1 MRGLAELAMRGPKQA
16 TVLAVVF
23 ACLPMLFW
31 VSAAIIS
38 LVTLRRGTAEGLKV
52 LIWAILPGIAW
63 ATMGQ
68 FSSISGLVM
77 TVALAATLRHTVS
90 WSKTL
95 LALVPLGGLVALL
108 MSQLAPQQMAQIG
121 DLVMK
126 FISDYFQQS
135 GQKMDDLAA
144 LRTLVNYCVIGMVA
158 WFSMMTCLLGL
169 VLARNWQAQLYNPGG
184 FREEFHRIR
193 LPTPMAMGLLALTL
207 AGVAAVPSLLVIM
220 PVATL
225 PLLVAGLALA
235 HGMVGIRRL
244 GSFWLVVF
252 YILLIFATQLA
263 YPVIVLTA
271 CLDSLFDF
279 RTRVN
284 NRLHQG

>member
-16 TVLAVVF
+16 TVLATIF
-23 ACLPMLFW
+23 ACIPMLFW

-52 LIWAILPGIAW
+52 LGWAILPGIAW
-63 ATMGQ
+63 ASMGQ
-68 FSSISGLVM
+68 FSTITGLVM
-77 TVALAATLRHTVS
+77 TVALAVTLRNTVS
-90 WSKTL
+90 WQKTL
-95 LALVPLGGLVALL
+95 LALVPLGGLAALV
-108 MSQLAPQQMAQIG
+108 MAQLAPQQIAQISE
-121 DLVMK
+121 LVLK
-126 FISDYFQQS
+126 FIHDYFQQS
-135 GQKMDDLAA
+135 GQSTDDIVG
-144 LRTLVNYCVIGMVA
+144 LRTLVEYCVIGMVA
-158 WFSMMTCLLGL
+158 WFNLVSCIFGLILGR
-169 VLARNWQAQLYNPGG
+169 AWQAQLYNPGG

-193 LPTPMAMGLLALTL
+193 LSAPMAMGLLAFTL
-207 AGVAAVPSLLVIM
+207 VGVAAVPSLLVVV

-225 PLLVAGLALA
+225 PLLVAGLAMI
-235 HGMVGIRRL
+235 HGLVGMKQM
-244 GSFWLVVF
+244 GSFWLVGF

-271 CLDSLFDF
+271 CLDSLLDF